1 MGLIASGQL
10 KTVKGANTSPHR
22 ITTSEYVRLGFIESK
37 DELL

>member
-1 MGLIASGQL
+1 VGLIASGQL

-22 ITTSEYVRLGFIESK
+22 IPTSEYVRLGFIESK